1 MNYARHLHIGFLRT
15 KVYWNFGW
23 PVSLCTTQC
32 VARLLRVFLEHSIEF
47 NLIFSVFS
55 SHWHLKKFA
64 DCSIPANFVS
74 IKVSNQIHSTFRMY
88 GVFVLGTNTS
98 KKGLMDLF
106 CAVGYQTF
114 DANINFNL
122 INCHNQTDA
131 MLKARRKWSSKRK
144 RESNWAMRAYPSWS
158 NTMVAIVGR
167 KKIPNSKN
175 ETNKHTPFPPV
186 RPPYHLMWFYRGI
199 LLLRN
204 YFVTFISS
212 WHFYLNKMQYNSMT
226 LPFRLPAIDYYVSA
240 TGFQNGI

>member
-1 MNYARHLHIGFLRT
+1 MDALSFFSCFQFKLENSEFRSIYNFLSVFTCQDTNTRTYRSREIKSYDMNYARHLHIGFLRT

-144 RESNWAMRAYPSWS
+144 KSRVEQWEH
-158 NTMVAIVGR
+158 I
-167 KKIPNSKN
+167 
-175 ETNKHTPFPPV
+175 
-186 RPPYHLMWFYRGI
+186 HLEA
-199 LLLRN
+199 
-204 YFVTFISS
+204 
-212 WHFYLNKMQYNSMT
+212 T
-226 LPFRLPAIDYYVSA
+226 LW
-240 TGFQNGI
+240 